1 MFEYLKN
8 KILNNGILV
17 LQETHSSENSYN
29 EWHDEIKGE
38 LYFAHGTTNSCGV
51 MIGFITTKKFSV
63 SKTSKNSEGRILIVE
78 VIIEEVPFILVSLYN
93 ANTKVEQLKTL
104 CELDLLFYDFLL
116 DDTKNIIFVG
126 DLNLFFL
133 SNLEPSG
140 DSPTLNKKSTSKILQ
155 FTGKYNMENKKP
167 DI

>member
-29 EWHDEIKGE
+29 AWHDEIKGE
-38 LYFAHGTTNSCGV
+38 LYFAYGTTNPCGV

-78 VIIEEVPFILVSLYN
+78 VIIEEVPFILVNLYN
-93 ANTKVEQLKTL
+93 
-104 CELDLLFYDFLL
+104 
-116 DDTKNIIFVG
+116 G
-126 DLNLFFL
+126 
-133 SNLEPSG
+133 
-140 DSPTLNKKSTSKILQ
+140 
-155 FTGKYNMENKKP
+155 
-167 DI
+167 